1 MLVNVLVQRRA
12 ALVVPQVGVG
22 SGLHEELGGL
32 TALVHARVVQRRFAL
47 VCACVE
53 VRVVGDQQRHDRQ
66 VAVLHC
72 DVKRSLSEGVSRH
85 QRPTVAHERLASL
98 EVTLAAGGMKRW
110 HVYHAHCSA
119 RGSRHARGACF
130 LLLLLLLLL
139 LRLLLVLRL
148 RQSWHANW
156 RGNYSWSTRSR
167 SRSRWR
173 NSGEEEL
180 VMMVVMVLEA
190 RLRLC
195 TTTVGLGGI
204 GRGSRCRSKQAECP
218 ECCFA
223 RCLASRGFGW
233 LAHFGTLRRPGRSK
247 ENRSKV
253 GHVLQR

>member
-85 QRPTVAHERLASL
+85 QRPAVAHERLASL

-119 RGSRHARGACF
+119 
-130 LLLLLLLLL
+130 
-139 LRLLLVLRL
+139 
-148 RQSWHANW
+148 
-156 RGNYSWSTRSR
+156 
-167 SRSRWR
+167 
-173 NSGEEEL
+173 
-180 VMMVVMVLEA
+180 
-190 RLRLC
+190 
-195 TTTVGLGGI
+195 
-204 GRGSRCRSKQAECP
+204 
-218 ECCFA
+218 
-223 RCLASRGFGW
+223 
-233 LAHFGTLRRPGRSK
+233 
-247 ENRSKV
+247 
-253 GHVLQR
+253 